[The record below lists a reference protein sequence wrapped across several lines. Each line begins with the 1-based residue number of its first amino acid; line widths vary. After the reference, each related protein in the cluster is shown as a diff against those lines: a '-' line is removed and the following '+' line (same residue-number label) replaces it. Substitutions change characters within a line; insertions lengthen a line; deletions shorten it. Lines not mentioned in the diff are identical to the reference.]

1 MEKTIEDYIEL
12 YKNNGYIN
20 EMRKYVDHAPIMS
33 CACGVIIE
41 ILQEDKD

>member
-20 EMRKYVDHAPIMS
+20 EMRKYVGHAPIS
-33 CACGVIIE
+33 TGSLRLA
-41 ILQEDKD
+41 